1 MALLHLYLILLGPS
15 NVASWLGGCTGPLR
29 LCGPHFCLI
38 LLEWEHAQ
46 LKVKGREYSPPVDGR
61 GLVTFMLGF
70 PAASILPWLGLGLGR
85 PADKVFRGTGKC
97 VDSLMLPGST

>member
-15 NVASWLGGCTGPLR
+15 NVASWLGLCMGPLR

-46 LKVKGREYSPPVDGR
+46 FKVKEREYSPPVDGR
-61 GLVTFMLGF
+61 GLVAFMLGF
-70 PAASILPWLGLGLGR
+70 PAASILPWLGLGLGK
-85 PADKVFRGTGKC
+85 PADKVLRGAGRC
-97 VDSLMLPGST
+97 VDSLMSPGSM